1 MIFSISGFM
10 LTTYFLLKF
19 MRCWLYLLI
28 CPTVVWYNFHIKL

>member
-28 CPTVVWYNFHIKL
+28 CPITVWYNFRIKL